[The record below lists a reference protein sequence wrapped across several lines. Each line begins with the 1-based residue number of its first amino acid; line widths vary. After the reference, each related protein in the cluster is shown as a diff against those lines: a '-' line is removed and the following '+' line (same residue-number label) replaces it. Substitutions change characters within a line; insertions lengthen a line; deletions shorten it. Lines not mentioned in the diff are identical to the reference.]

1 MPKLWI
7 VCGETPSTPC
17 PFMVTVILWF
27 GLFLLGANVPIDENI
42 RIGYIIFFRSLIE
55 HKIIGFKTPYSKAE
69 AWIWMVCEA
78 RFKDKSEQINFGSG
92 ERQIKTPRG
101 SFTHSLRFMAKAWGW
116 STHKVIRY
124 LSCLE
129 SDLMLTQKRTQ
140 QITQISICN
149 YDTYQNTQTQQRT
162 QQGNSKETA
171 RKQNK
176 VMEEGNNGKYLLERE
191 EIFKEE
197 LRPFLNNPYDKDVLL
212 GFYEY
217 WTEHNKSKT
226 KLRFE
231 LEKTWDIKKRLSTW
245 DRRGKMMRGINASN
259 SRSKEDIEQSAKERL
274 KRVFNI
280 DDSEA

>member
-1 MPKLWI
+1 MEDNTWVKIYRKSIENGWLTNNKLWTFWTYCLMKANWERKEI
-7 VCGETPSTPC
+7 LHGNEKVILEPGQFISGRKVAAEETGLSEQSVRTCLHNLENLGNLTIKSTSK
-17 PFMVTVILWF
+17 FSIVTVC
-27 GLFLLGANVPIDENI
+27 N
-42 RIGYIIFFRSLIE
+42 
-55 HKIIGFKTPYSKAE
+55 
-69 AWIWMVCEA
+69 
-78 RFKDKSEQINFGSG
+78 
-92 ERQIKTPRG
+92 
-101 SFTHSLRFMAKAWGW
+101 WG
-116 STHKVIRY
+116 
-124 LSCLE
+124 
-129 SDLMLTQKRTQ
+129 
-140 QITQISICN
+140 
-149 YDTYQNTQTQQRT
+149 TYQGSDNGGLTKVSTKHQPTPNQRLT
-162 QQGNSKETA
+162 TDKNYKNI
-171 RKQNK
+171 KNVK
-176 VMEEGNNGKYLLERE
+176 NLLERE